1 MGEMICPN
9 CKPNFTND
17 EGAWAGVVS
26 CPYHSL
32 MDKMVKMLTVLVKS
46 DGYPSMKKWH
56 EAEQVLAKARAAKA
70 GGQ

>member
-17 EGAWAGVVS
+17 DGAWAGVVS

-32 MDKMVKMLTVLVKS
+32 MDAMVVEMAR
-46 DGYPSMKKWH
+46 WH
-56 EAEQVLAKARAAKA
+56 DRIGCNNPTCQTGTLLAKARAAKA
-70 GGQ
+70 GAE